1 MSFRPEDIGGAG
13 ASPAGQIDYRLVR
26 RHTVDE
32 FRRGRLGRRDIC
44 DAHPE
49 LLRAARG
56 IGRPGQP
63 HECPIC
69 DESSLVLVSF
79 AFGAN
84 LPAHGRVVDT
94 HKEMT
99 KLSRRR
105 EESTCY
111 VVEVCPECAWNHLVR
126 AFPWAAAAPAPA
138 DTRNPAPGP
147 NPHGSGVP
155 ASAVNRWSRAARGP
169 ASGRGDGPW

>member
-1 MSFRPEDIGGAG
+1 VSFRPESIGGAG
-13 ASPAGQIDYRLVR
+13 ASPVAGQIDYRLVR

-56 IGRPGQP
+56 IGRPSQP
-63 HECPIC
+63 LECPIC
-69 DESSLVLVSF
+69 DEAALVLVSF

-84 LPAHGRVVDT
+84 LPPSGRVVDT

-105 EESTCY
+105 DECTCY

-126 AFPWAAAAPAPA
+126 AFPLGG
-138 DTRNPAPGP
+138 RR
-147 NPHGSGVP
+147 SGT
-155 ASAVNRWSRAARGP
+155 G
-169 ASGRGDGPW
+169 

>member
-1 MSFRPEDIGGAG
+1 VSFRPEDIGGAG
-13 ASPAGQIDYRLVR
+13 ASPAGLIDYRLVR
-26 RHTVDE
+26 RNTVDE

-49 LLRAARG
+49 LMRAARG
-56 IGRPGQP
+56 IGRPSQP
-63 HECPIC
+63 LECPIC
-69 DESSLVLVSF
+69 EESALVLVSF

-126 AFPWAAAAPAPA
+126 AFPLGG
-138 DTRNPAPGP
+138 RR
-147 NPHGSGVP
+147 SGT
-155 ASAVNRWSRAARGP
+155 G
-169 ASGRGDGPW
+169 